1 MAVPSSS
8 SKICFNPKCG
18 ASSSERRWKGWR
30 LRSGDV
36 AELCDR
42 CGYVLLHLFRSF
54 PSGRCP
60 ARRSAEE
67 TVVLGE
73 FLSGVILIGAGLA
86 SEMWISASLSFFTS
100 VFSLLF
106 VGRRGGLSDPLNTVE
121 DLVRRDQ
128 YTKKWSQAP
137 VPNSGVAQVQQSP
150 GLLHSLAWNSNSCSP
165 MKYPRTEKVGEKLL
179 ELEQASTC
187 FVENQN
193 EFEKEAGGNI
203 KFPAQNKIDVG
214 NSEINVRSPL
224 GASVQDNI
232 GGLLDTKHV
241 KGRKSHETDS
251 NMIIDELEVKK
262 SLDGQKHEL
271 SGSCQNVTQRSASLK
286 DNEARDSS
294 KPSGSHAREQRPSM
308 LQQEYPSSFRTRVD
322 FSKEAKNQ
330 ATIARHRTEARARNQ
345 SILSRYWPRISNQ
358 ELQNIPGEYPLLR
371 SLRITYFPAISHP
384 EGLPLRIQDANGKDW
399 VFQFRFWPNNNSRM
413 YVLEGVTSCIQSM
426 QLQAGDIVTFSR
438 IDPEGKLLMGFRKA
452 SSSVS
457 DQGRPPCLLCSL
469 DVWGLDNGNV
479 KVSLGAPEIENDME
493 SSLDRNQ
500 LSNETSCAGCLL
512 MSPSIAGARH
522 HRQPLPNSAV
532 AASRRGFCGVNWS
545 LCLFLVNS
553 SQDVQSLEKHTGGEV
568 SSRFD
573 RSKEVVTA
581 LPHISSKANVESA
594 NDSSGKQIDLIKL
607 CHTKSVNNIAGKTK
621 YASDLTPDK
630 RRYRA
635 FGSKSRR
642 PYVDGTLM
650 KVKMTWEEVQELL
663 QPPPNHVP
671 SIVIIEGHE
680 FEEYEEPPVLGKQ
693 TIVSANKIGEK
704 TQIQWVQCKDCS
716 KWRKLPVDAHPPPKW
731 VCSDNVWDPVRSSCS
746 SAQEVPTEQLEGFP
760 SKIVLIVGLPLPCAA
775 HKETHVA
782 KKLKSGEHL
791 TKLDELADLAIL
803 DENESHHPSTHAP
816 TTRHPRHRPGCTCI
830 VCIQPPSGQ
839 GPKHEPTCTCT
850 VCLMVKRRFQT
861 LMLRKKKR
869 QSEKEA
875 ENAQRNHPS
884 SPEKTEEKVV
894 ACLQEVASQKPDDD
908 PSKQSSD
915 LSRNAADNG
924 GSQTCSAYKEKD
936 GGAGKAKIDLNSQ
949 PEREEDSSPCSDAV
963 DMAKPFHD
971 FMWMGIG
978 CLSKVQEK
986 QTGTN
991 TVDLVDEKLEV
1002 TNGDPHELSLQE
1014 ELRSPGAT
1022 QFSKPATTAA

>member
-1 MAVPSSS
+1 MQMRCQGVTGINDSNEGDDGTEPAEGSRSTGGGGRRRRRRRKRHTREMAVPSSS

-18 ASSSERRWKGWR
+18 ASSSERWWKGWR

-42 CGYVLLHLFRSF
+42 CGSAYDELRFCEDFHFDAAGWRNCETCGKRLHC
-54 PSGRCP
+54 GCIV
-60 ARRSAEE
+60 SAH
-67 TVVLGE
+67 T
-73 FLSGVILIGAGLA
+73 
-86 SEMWISASLSFFTS
+86 
-100 VFSLLF
+100 FSLLDA
-106 VGRRGGLSDPLNTVE
+106 GGVECISCAKTSSLNALKPPFWLSPLPSVDGLT
-121 DLVRRDQ
+121 DQ

-137 VPNSGVAQVQQSP
+137 VPNSGLAQVQQSP
-150 GLLHSLAWNSNSCSP
+150 GLLQSLAWNSNSCS
-165 MKYPRTEKVGEKLL
+165 MVKYPRTEKVGEKLL
-179 ELEQASTC
+179 ELEQAFTC

-193 EFEKEAGGNI
+193 VFQKEAGGNF
-203 KFPAQNKIDVG
+203 KFPAQNETDVG

-241 KGRKSHETDS
+241 EGRKSHETES
-251 NMIIDELEVKK
+251 NMIIDELEIKK
-262 SLDGQKHEL
+262 SLDGQKHE
-271 SGSCQNVTQRSASLK
+271 SSASCQNVTQHSASLK

-308 LQQEYPSSFRTRVD
+308 LQQEYPSSFHTGLD
-322 FSKEAKNQ
+322 FSKEAKTQ
-330 ATIARHRTEARARNQ
+330 ATMARHRTKGLARNQ

-358 ELQNIPGEYPLLR
+358 DLQKISGDSSSIITPLFEKTL
-371 SLRITYFPAISHP
+371 SASDAGRIGRLVLPKKCAETYFPAISHP

-457 DQGRPPCLLCSL
+457 DQ
-469 DVWGLDNGNV
+469 
-479 KVSLGAPEIENDME
+479 
-493 SSLDRNQ
+493 
-500 LSNETSCAGCLL
+500 
-512 MSPSIAGARH
+512 
-522 HRQPLPNSAV
+522 
-532 AASRRGFCGVNWS
+532 
-545 LCLFLVNS
+545 
-553 SQDVQSLEKHTGGEV
+553 DVQSLEKHTGGEV

-573 RSKEVVTA
+573 RCKEVVTA
-581 LPHISSKANVESA
+581 LPYISSKANIGSA
-594 NDSSGKQIDLIKL
+594 NDSS
-607 CHTKSVNNIAGKTK
+607 
-621 YASDLTPDK
+621 DK
-630 RRYRA
+630 RRNRA
-635 FGSKSRR
+635 FGSKNRR
-642 PYVDGTLM
+642 PYVDSTLM
-650 KVKMTWEEVQELL
+650 KVKMTWEEVQEFL

-693 TIVSANKIGEK
+693 TILSANNIGEK
-704 TQIQWVQCKDCS
+704 TQWVQCKDCS
-716 KWRKLPVDAHPPPKW
+716 KWRKLPVDAHLPPKW

-746 SAQEVPTEQLEGFP
+746 SAQEVPTEQLQGFP
-760 SKIVLIVGLPLPCAA
+760 SKIA
-775 HKETHVA
+775 HKETHVS
-782 KKLKSGEHL
+782 KKLKSGERL
-791 TKLDELADLAIL
+791 TKLDELADLAIF

-839 GPKHEPTCTCT
+839 GPKHEPTCTCN

-884 SPEKTEEKVV
+884 SPEKTEDKVIT
-894 ACLQEVASQKPDDD
+894 CLQEVASEKPDDD

-924 GSQTCSAYKEKD
+924 GLQTCLAYKEKG

-949 PEREEDSSPCSDAV
+949 PEREEDLCPCSDAV

-978 CLSKVQEK
+978 CSSRAQEK

-991 TVDLVDEKLEV
+991 TVDLVDEKIGE
-1002 TNGDPHELSLQE
+1002 TNGDSHELGLQGE
-1014 ELRSPGAT
+1014 VRSPGAT
-1022 QFSKPATTAA
+1022 LFSKPATTAA